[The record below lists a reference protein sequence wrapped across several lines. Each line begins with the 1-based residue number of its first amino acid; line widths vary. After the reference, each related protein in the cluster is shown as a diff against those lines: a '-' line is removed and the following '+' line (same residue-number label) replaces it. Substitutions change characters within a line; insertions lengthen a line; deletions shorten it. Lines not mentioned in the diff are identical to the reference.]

1 MYILCEQRQ
10 LLFLHAGLLQWILE
24 DEQPETGAGKW
35 YCAVHAGNFGLNWLV
50 LGSFKVNL
58 KVTKQGKTV
67 Q

>member
-1 MYILCEQRQ
+1 
-10 LLFLHAGLLQWILE
+10 LHAGLLQWILE

-35 YCAVHAGNFGLNWLV
+35 YGAVHAGNFGLNWLV